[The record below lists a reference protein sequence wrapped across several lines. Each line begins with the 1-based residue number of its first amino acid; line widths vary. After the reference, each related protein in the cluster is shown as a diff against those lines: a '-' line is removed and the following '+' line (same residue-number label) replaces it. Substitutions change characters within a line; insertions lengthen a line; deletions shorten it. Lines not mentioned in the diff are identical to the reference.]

1 MDERDGSLDRRGVS
15 AGAPAG
21 APVTPV
27 VAPPVISPVGA
38 LLGVFTK
45 PSATF
50 AALAPKPRFLLA
62 LLVVLAVQLAAGYAV
77 FQSGAVL
84 NDSIAKLEAKGESPE
99 AIAMTEKA
107 LTGQLGMILVVLG
120 GGFAVAFIMLL
131 HAALMFFMGNLM
143 LGARL
148 QFPHYL
154 CVAAYSSVVG
164 IPDMVVRTILAVGK
178 ESMDVR
184 LGVGAFLGEELGP
197 LGRALDT
204 MTDPLLIW
212 STLVAAIGASVFA
225 AKGLRFGILVVL
237 PGFLIGVLLSAT
249 R

>member
-1 MDERDGSLDRRGVS
+1 MDDRNRLLDEQGTPGSLPAATPA
-15 AGAPAG
+15 AGP
-21 APVTPV
+21 
-27 VAPPVISPVGA
+27 APPSISPVGA

-45 PSATF
+45 PGATF
-50 AALAPKPRFLLA
+50 AGLAQKPRFLLP

-84 NDSIAKLEAKGESPE
+84 NDSIAKLEAKGESEE

-107 LTGQLGMILVVLG
+107 LTGQVGMILVVLG
-120 GGFAVAFIMLL
+120 GVLAVAFILL
-131 HAALMFFMGNLM
+131 VQAGLMFFMGNLV

-148 QFPHYL
+148 LFPHYL
-154 CVAAYSSVVG
+154 CVAAYSAVVG
-164 IPDMVVRTILAVGK
+164 IPDSVVRTLLAVGK

-184 LGVGAFLGEELGP
+184 LGIGAFLGEELNP
-197 LGRALDT
+197 LARALDT

-212 STLVAAIGASVFA
+212 PTLVAAIGAGVFA
-225 AKGLRFGILVVL
+225 GKGLRFGILVVL